1 MLVLNGSL
9 FFENRSLFFWKSV
22 FVFQKSEFV
31 ILKIEVCFLKIGV
44 CFFENR
50 SLLYWKSVYVTGRR
64 LSRPIS
70 VALSGYTVV
79 TMLFNWKKVWHF
91 SFKMALLLFL
101 ALNIVIGESVLPG
114 YVPTLS
120 VNVGLRSRVLVDN
133 NLCQLFHLAV
143 AWRTCT
149 GISSLV

>member
-1 MLVLNGSL
+1 MG
-9 FFENRSLFFWKSV
+9 
-22 FVFQKSEFV
+22 
-31 ILKIEVCFLKIGV
+31 VCFLKIGV
-44 CFFENR
+44 CFF
-50 SLLYWKSVYVTGRR
+50 WKSEFVFLKIGVRFSKIGVCFFVCDLQCDLLISGRR

-114 YVPTLS
+114 YVPTLR
-120 VNVGLRSRVLVDN
+120 VNGGLRSRILDEN
-133 NLCQLFHLAV
+133 GQCQLFNLAH
-143 AWRTCT
+143 ASHCLWQLY
-149 GISSLV
+149 SQSLMFNLLSL